1 MNSRP
6 PQMIETHLPLPV
18 PGAHWQWVCI
28 EGDGTCATAP
38 AAPADRQPAD
48 RPFWA
53 RQIMRGQIV
62 GYYEDSADVAHGF
75 RYSGGNYTTL
85 DDPLATGVDFRFAQL
100 DHEAAQPAAPVFPA
114 QAHALASRAAGHR
127 LSGHHISAASRYDAW
142 HPISSARDGPAVEPF
157 ASRRAVAGCPGL
169 CWAMVQG
176 RALRRPRTVQA
187 GHMAAADRL
196 AEALKKPL
204 PRGRPHMDPDH
215 RRHSSGVEKHPAV
228 RASRMR
234 ISVARWPILLSR
246 RGKRRP
252 VTPG

>member
-1 MNSRP
+1 MGSSLRTLQRWDDPRCWTALLVICGRHVNCGCLSTRCCIMNSRP

-114 QAHALASRAAGHR
+114 QTHALASRAAGHR
-127 LSGHHISAASRYDAW
+127 LST
-142 HPISSARDGPAVEPF
+142 SARPSKSG
-157 ASRRAVAGCPGL
+157 ASSWPLCSRGCHKLSVALDRTIRPLAHRSRAVAG
-169 CWAMVQG
+169 
-176 RALRRPRTVQA
+176 
-187 GHMAAADRL
+187 
-196 AEALKKPL
+196 
-204 PRGRPHMDPDH
+204 
-215 RRHSSGVEKHPAV
+215 
-228 RASRMR
+228 ASRFDPR
-234 ISVARWPILLSR
+234 
-246 RGKRRP
+246 
-252 VTPG
+252 